1 MKRFN
6 FAVLSI
12 VVLLAST
19 AQAQKTFTNLDSL
32 ISYASLKS
40 TTLQSGEIRLD
51 QAKKAKLAAVLG
63 IADLTVNN
71 SYSYTDNTKLPTSLF
86 PADAFG
92 GEPGTYKEVQTG
104 IQYNSSL
111 TNYNEIKL
119 LNFSGWQNFKLAK
132 VNIDLTESNN
142 LISRKSLNENIAS
155 IYYNIVNLQE
165 QLKATIENLAAVDT
179 LQQIAQNKYQQ
190 GLVRLQDV
198 NESKASFLNTKESIN
213 QIEYLLQ
220 QQYLSLKILTDIPE
234 SDSILIS
241 QKVSLTNSNLAPE
254 IELNDLIFKSSK
266 LNEKIALTSYQQ
278 LKLSMMPTVS
288 LFNSNSTQQYNSS
301 SSFPYNSGS
310 KWYANNY
317 IGIKLSISL
326 PSANLISQTS
336 KARFDHQLA
345 KQNTIHSQNKAQ
357 LEQKQLG
364 IDYHKAISQWT
375 TNTEVFGLKKESYL
389 KNINLYSEGILSL
402 DQALNSYNAM
412 VSSNYNRISSAINV
426 LLTQSKIEINNK
438 IK

>member
-1 MKRFN
+1 M
-6 FAVLSI
+6 
-12 VVLLAST
+12 
-19 AQAQKTFTNLDSL
+19 
-32 ISYASLKS
+32 
-40 TTLQSGEIRLD
+40 
-51 QAKKAKLAAVLG
+51 AA
-63 IADLTVNN
+63 A
-71 SYSYTDNTKLPTSLF
+71 
-86 PADAFG
+86 
-92 GEPGTYKEVQTG
+92 
-104 IQYNSSL
+104 
-111 TNYNEIKL
+111 
-119 LNFSGWQNFKLAK
+119 
-132 VNIDLTESNN
+132 
-142 LISRKSLNENIAS
+142 
-155 IYYNIVNLQE
+155 
-165 QLKATIENLAAVDT
+165 DT

-310 KWYANNY
+310 KWYASSH
-317 IGIKLSISL
+317 IGIKLSIPL

-389 KNINLYSEGILSL
+389 KNINLYSEGVLSL

-426 LLTQSKIEINNK
+426 LLIQSKIEINNK

>member
-6 FAVLSI
+6 FAILSI

-92 GEPGTYKEVQTG
+92 GEPRTYKEVQTG

-155 IYYNIVNLQE
+155 IYYNILNLQ
-165 QLKATIENLAAVDT
+165 
-179 LQQIAQNKYQQ
+179 
-190 GLVRLQDV
+190 
-198 NESKASFLNTKESIN
+198 
-213 QIEYLLQ
+213 
-220 QQYLSLKILTDIPE
+220 
-234 SDSILIS
+234 
-241 QKVSLTNSNLAPE
+241 
-254 IELNDLIFKSSK
+254 
-266 LNEKIALTSYQQ
+266 
-278 LKLSMMPTVS
+278 
-288 LFNSNSTQQYNSS
+288 
-301 SSFPYNSGS
+301 
-310 KWYANNY
+310 
-317 IGIKLSISL
+317 
-326 PSANLISQTS
+326 
-336 KARFDHQLA
+336 
-345 KQNTIHSQNKAQ
+345 
-357 LEQKQLG
+357 
-364 IDYHKAISQWT
+364 
-375 TNTEVFGLKKESYL
+375 
-389 KNINLYSEGILSL
+389 
-402 DQALNSYNAM
+402 
-412 VSSNYNRISSAINV
+412 
-426 LLTQSKIEINNK
+426 
-438 IK
+438 